1 MAAPPKR
8 KSRTDGTELY
18 RFKIDAYT
26 PATIPMARLAQYMG
40 QLATLLGERDG
51 VHFRGLTKG
60 STILNARVD
69 REAAPKVHNRVV
81 AVRAGDAS
89 AEAQRDFNALN
100 TLLRADNAIGV
111 LRDAALRGAVI
122 IRFPGRELT
131 EEKFTV
137 RQQGSI
143 DGFVTGI
150 RGRDTTIHVTL
161 QSEGRQISGC
171 ETTRA
176 IAKQLGVKLF
186 EPVRLFG
193 RGRWV
198 RDADGEWTLEHF
210 RIESFEPLQDTS
222 LTDAL
227 ATLRDIPT
235 EWGDDAYN
243 ELIEGRKGP
252 GSTKNG
258 GH

>member
-1 MAAPPKR
+1 MAAPSKR
-8 KSRTDGTELY
+8 KSRTDGTEHY
-18 RFKIDAYT
+18 RFRIDAYT
-26 PATIPMARLAQYMG
+26 PATIPMVRLAQYMNE
-40 QLATLLGERDG
+40 LAILLGERDS

-69 REAAPKVHNRVV
+69 REAAPKVHSRVV
-81 AVRAGDAS
+81 AVRSGDAS
-89 AEAQRDFNALN
+89 AEALRAFNALN
-100 TLLRADNAIGV
+100 ALLRADNAVGV
-111 LRDAALRGAVI
+111 LRDAAPRGAVI

-150 RGRDTTIHVTL
+150 RGRDATIHVTL

-176 IAKQLGVKLF
+176 IAKQLGAKLF

-210 RIESFEPLQDTS
+210 RVESFEPLQDTS

-252 GSTKNG
+252 GSNKNG

>member
-1 MAAPPKR
+1 MATPRKR
-8 KSRTDGTELY
+8 KSRVDGTEHY
-18 RFKIDAYT
+18 KFKIDAYT
-26 PATIPMARLAQYMG
+26 PATIPMARLAQYMNE
-40 QLATLLGERDG
+40 LAILLGERDA

-69 REAAPKVHNRVV
+69 REAAPKVHDRMV
-81 AVRAGDAS
+81 AVRSGDAS
-89 AEAQRDFNALN
+89 AEALRAFNALN
-100 TLLRADNAIGV
+100 TLLRADNAVGV
-111 LRDAALRGAVI
+111 LRDAAPRGAVV
-122 IRFPGRELT
+122 IRFPGRDLT

-143 DGFVTGI
+143 DGFVTGV
-150 RGRDTTIHVTL
+150 RGKDATIHVTL

-176 IAKQLGVKLF
+176 VAKQLGAKLF

-193 RGRWV
+193 KGRWV

-210 RIESFEPLQDTS
+210 RIESFEPLQDS
-222 LTDAL
+222 PLTEAL
-227 ATLRDIPT
+227 ASLRDIPT
-235 EWGDDAYN
+235 EWGDDAYG
-243 ELIEGRKGP
+243 ELIKGRKGP
-252 GSTKNG
+252 GSGKNG

>member
-1 MAAPPKR
+1 MATPRKR
-8 KSRTDGTELY
+8 KSRADGTEHY

-26 PATIPMARLAQYMG
+26 PATIPMGRLAQYMNE
-40 QLATLLGERDG
+40 LAILLGERDS

-69 REAAPKVHNRVV
+69 REAAPKVHDRMV
-81 AVRAGDAS
+81 AVRAGDAN
-89 AEAQRDFNALN
+89 ADAQRAFNALN
-100 TLLRADNAIGV
+100 TLLRADNAVGV
-111 LRDAALRGAVI
+111 LRDAAPRGAVV

-143 DGFVTGI
+143 DGFVTGV
-150 RGRDTTIHVTL
+150 RGKDATIHVTL

-176 IAKQLGVKLF
+176 IAKQLGAKLF

-198 RDADGEWTLEHF
+198 REGDGEWTLEHF
-210 RIESFEPLQDTS
+210 RIESFEPLQDAS
-222 LTDAL
+222 LSDAL
-227 ATLRDIPT
+227 AALRDIPT
-235 EWGDDAYN
+235 EWGDDAYT
-243 ELIEGRKGP
+243 ELTDERKGR
-252 GSTKNG
+252 GSRNNG

>member
-1 MAAPPKR
+1 MATPRKR
-8 KSRTDGTELY
+8 KSRADGTEHY

-26 PATIPMARLAQYMG
+26 PATIPMGRLAQYMNE
-40 QLATLLGERDG
+40 LAILLGERDS

-69 REAAPKVHNRVV
+69 REAAPKVHDRMV
-81 AVRAGDAS
+81 AVRAGDAN
-89 AEAQRDFNALN
+89 ADAQRAFNALN
-100 TLLRADNAIGV
+100 TLLRADNAVGV
-111 LRDAALRGAVI
+111 LRDAAPRGAVV

-131 EEKFTV
+131 EEKLTV

-143 DGFVTGI
+143 DGFVTGV
-150 RGRDTTIHVTL
+150 RGKDATIHVTL

-176 IAKQLGVKLF
+176 IAKQLGAKLF

-198 RDADGEWTLEHF
+198 REGDGEWTLEHF
-210 RIESFEPLQDTS
+210 RIESIEPLQDAS
-222 LTDAL
+222 LADAL
-227 ATLRDIPT
+227 AALRDIPT
-235 EWGDDAYN
+235 EWGDDAYT
-243 ELIEGRKGP
+243 ELTDERKGS
-252 GSTKNG
+252 GSRKNG